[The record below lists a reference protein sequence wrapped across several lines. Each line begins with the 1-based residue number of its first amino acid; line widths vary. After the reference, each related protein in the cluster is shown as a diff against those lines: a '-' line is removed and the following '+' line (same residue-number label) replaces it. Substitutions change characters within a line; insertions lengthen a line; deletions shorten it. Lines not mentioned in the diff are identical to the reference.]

1 MTRDIFEQGVVLRAK
16 FSLTLILDTCKYVL
30 VLSQCTSFQ
39 TFSMGAHIII
49 QLITKFVIL
58 RQLYQ
63 RIKTDV
69 LNICTKLRLNK
80 CQTLRKLWTSDL
92 NFEYV
97 RSVFLI

>member
-1 MTRDIFEQGVVLRAK
+1 MTTDIFEQGVVLRAK

-39 TFSMGAHIII
+39 TFSMGAHI

-92 NFEYV
+92 NSEYV